1 MAYGYRYMR
10 SRGMSRWKSFRGAS
24 RLYGG
29 RMRSRFTRKN
39 AIAST
44 PYIAGAAVGFTGIA
58 DSYIPAQFQNV
69 LMIAAVAPS
78 GLMKGKAL
86 GTLKAVAQG
95 YIIGR
100 VVKGITG
107 FGGIN
112 TSSGMSG
119 GPWL

>member
-1 MAYGYRYMR
+1 MAWKVSRNRYRFYRRQGYTRRKAFYSMARR
-10 SRGMSRWKSFRGAS
+10 SS
-24 RLYGG
+24 
-29 RMRSRFTRKN
+29 T
-39 AIAST
+39 IAST
-44 PYIAGAAVGFTGIA
+44 PYIAGAAIGFTGIA
-58 DSYIPAQFQNV
+58 DSYIPANIQNV

-78 GLMKGKAL
+78 GVMKGKAL
-86 GTLKAVAQG
+86 GTLKAVSQG

>member
-1 MAYGYRYMR
+1 MAWRTSRDRYRFYRKQGYTRRRAFMSMAKR
-10 SRGMSRWKSFRGAS
+10 STTF
-24 RLYGG
+24 
-29 RMRSRFTRKN
+29 
-39 AIAST
+39 AST
-44 PYIAGAAVGFTGIA
+44 PYIAGAAVGFTGII
-58 DSYIPAQFQNV
+58 DQYVPAQFQNV

-112 TSSGMSG
+112 TASGMSG

>member
-1 MAYGYRYMR
+1 MAFRRWRAFRKYGVRQSFSWARKRYV
-10 SRGMSRWKSFRGAS
+10 
-24 RLYGG
+24 
-29 RMRSRFTRKN
+29 TRKN

-44 PYIAGAAVGFTGIA
+44 PYIAGAAIGFTGIA
-58 DSYIPAQFQNV
+58 DSYIPPQFQNI
-69 LMIAAVAPS
+69 LMIAAVAPA
-78 GLMKGKAL
+78 GLMKGKL
-86 GTLKAVAQG
+86 SMLKSVAQG